1 MKFAYVIVTVLL
13 SGMAFARPSGHVV
26 SSTAELR
33 ALSDDDFQ
41 RSLPVEVSGKVLAV
55 RYYGGVI
62 VQDRTGCFFFED
74 IPEPRPK
81 IGDLISVSGETYLY
95 EGIRQGAVRN
105 CHAIVH
111 GHEKPTEP
119 RLTSAAAI
127 ASGGENFCLV
137 KVRGIVIEAAADE
150 NNPNWNYLV
159 LQADDSPFYTTI
171 PNVGNTSLNLNA
183 LVNAEVE
190 ICGIGVPHYGA
201 ERMFIGPHLESW
213 SRDCIRI
220 LHPAPDDPFYA
231 PPLGDII
238 HVSPHTLTKLRQHKV
253 EGKTLAVWR
262 NNKMLIAEDSGRILE
277 VELAKGQCLPDVG
290 TRVQAVGFPGT
301 DLFRI
306 NLSRALCRTIDTKTS
321 CPASATAVTVADITQ
336 DGHGRH
342 QLNQPFH
349 GKCIRLTGVV
359 RNLPSPEN
367 ADGRMNLDC
376 DGYLV
381 PVDLSANP
389 GAADGL
395 SIGCTIAAMGIC
407 VMETEKWSSSNLF
420 PVFGGFTLVP
430 RSPEDIVVLS
440 RPSWWTPGR
449 LLVVICSLFAALI
462 AFFVWNRVLNR
473 LVERRGQQLFKE
485 QIAHASES
493 LKVGERTRLAVE
505 LHDSLSQNL
514 AGLACQITA
523 ARSSV
528 PSDAATALHHLDT
541 AERMLLSS
549 RTELRRCLWDLRG
562 DTLEMDNM
570 TDAVRKT
577 VEPVIGNA
585 ELTVR
590 FNVPRTRL
598 MDSTAHSI
606 LCIVRELAANA
617 VRHGHAAHIRIAGEF
632 HDERLSFSVRDDGSG
647 FDTENY
653 AGLADG
659 HFGLEGIRERVERLD
674 GSFEITSSP
683 ENGTRAEIVLA
694 VPRGIQTPE
703 QPS

>member
-1 MKFAYVIVTVLL
+1 MKFAHVIVTTLL
-13 SGMAFARPSGHVV
+13 SGTAFAGPSGHVV

-33 ALSDDDFQ
+33 ALSDDAFQ
-41 RSLPVEVSGKVLAV
+41 RALPVEVSGKVLAV

-81 IGDLISVSGETYLY
+81 IGDLVSVSGKTYLY

-105 CHAIVH
+105 CRAIVH

-119 RLTSAAAI
+119 RLTSATSI

-137 KVRGIVIEAAADE
+137 KVHGIVIEAAADE

-159 LQADDSPFYTTI
+159 LQADGSPFYTTI
-171 PNVGNTSLNLNA
+171 PNVGNPSLNLND

-190 ICGIGVPHYGA
+190 IRGIGVPHYGA

-213 SRDCIRI
+213 SRDCIRV
-220 LHPAPDDPFYA
+220 LRPAPDDPFDA

-238 HVSPHTLTKLRQHKV
+238 HVSPHALTKLRQHRV
-253 EGKTLAVWR
+253 EGETLAVWR
-262 NNKMLIAEDSGRILE
+262 NNKMLVAEDSGRILE
-277 VELAKGQCLPDVG
+277 VELAKGQRLPNVG
-290 TRVQAVGFPGT
+290 IRVQAVGFPGT

-306 NLSRALCRTIDTKTS
+306 NLSRALCRTIDTTGKP
-321 CPASATAVTVADITQ
+321 PASATAVTVADITQ
-336 DGHGRH
+336 DGHGRY

-389 GAADGL
+389 GAEDGL
-395 SIGCTIAAMGIC
+395 SIGCTIAATGIC
-407 VMETEKWSSSNLF
+407 VMETEKWSPSNLF
-420 PVFGGFTLVP
+420 PVFGGFMLVL
-430 RSPEDIVVLS
+430 RSPDDIRILS
-440 RPSWWTPGR
+440 RPSWWTPAR
-449 LLVVICSLFAALI
+449 LLIVICSLFAALV
-462 AFFVWNRVLNR
+462 ATFVWNRILNR
-473 LVERRGQQLFKE
+473 LVERRGRQLFKE
-485 QIAHASES
+485 QIAHAGAA
-493 LKVGERTRLAVE
+493 LKIGERTRLAVE
-505 LHDSLSQNL
+505 LHDALSQNL
-514 AGLACQITA
+514 AGLACQISAAKTA
-523 ARSSV
+523 IEIDGAQ
-528 PSDAATALHHLDT
+528 AANHLTT

-562 DTLEMDNM
+562 DTLELENM
-570 TDAVRKT
+570 SEAVTKT
-577 VEPVIGNA
+577 VKPVIGTA

-590 FNVPRTRL
+590 FNVPRSRL

-617 VRHGHAAHIRIAGEF
+617 VRHGHAAHIRIAGEI
-632 HDERLSFSVRDDGSG
+632 HGDELSFSVRDDGTG
-647 FDTENY
+647 FDVANCCGIAE
-653 AGLADG
+653 G
-659 HFGLEGIRERVERLD
+659 HFGLQGIRERVNHLEGTFDLL
-674 GSFEITSSP
+674 SSDA
-683 ENGTRAEIVLA
+683 GTRAKVTLH
-694 VPRGIQTPE
+694 VPRATPDPE
-703 QPS
+703 ENP